1 MLAVL
6 PMIAVVLDEADLFAE
21 LNRLIRVALD
31 TRAKL
36 LACSVTAGTRAIRA
50 LARRSAAALTRAARE
65 LTKLVRRLGGR
76 PLPLP
81 RLRVRQA
88 ASWAALAGTPEHAL
102 LAECERAVAEV
113 ACLYRDA
120 LEWSLPQDAQAVLM
134 RQFCI
139 VIEDYQ
145 RIKRLLE
152 SGRHDAGG
160 VEGRDAG

>member
-1 MLAVL
+1 
-6 PMIAVVLDEADLFAE
+6 
-21 LNRLIRVALD
+21 
-31 TRAKL
+31 
-36 LACSVTAGTRAIRA
+36 VTAGTRAIRA

-65 LTKLVRRLGGR
+65 LAKLVRRLGGR

-88 ASWAALAGTPEHAL
+88 AAWAAPAGTPEHAL

-145 RIKRLLE
+145 RIQRLLE
-152 SGRHDAGG
+152 AGRQDADAA
-160 VEGRDAG
+160 EGRNAG